1 MKKILFGCLA
11 LTFLAS
17 SCKKDSGSTPAAE
30 KYMSLTTDSRWIYEV
45 TTDPGTS
52 TASSVLDTVTV
63 TNTDTT
69 ISGRVYRILKHG
81 NGAQDYY
88 FNSGN
93 DYYRFQK
100 ANGGAGLDLTIEE
113 LYLKDNAAVGT
124 NWSQTIPVDV
134 PGVGSLPVTI
144 TNSIIEKGISKTV
157 MGVNY
162 TDVIT
167 VKTDI
172 SVTGLP
178 AGTIVADIKSY
189 YARRVG
195 QIQGDYKVTIALA
208 SVDINTQTLL
218 KSADIR

>member
-1 MKKILFGCLA
+1 MCRALA
-11 LTFLAS
+11 
-17 SCKKDSGSTPAAE
+17 P
-30 KYMSLTTDSRWIYEV
+30 
-45 TTDPGTS
+45 
-52 TASSVLDTVTV
+52 
-63 TNTDTT
+63 
-69 ISGRVYRILKHG
+69 
-81 NGAQDYY
+81 
-88 FNSGN
+88 
-93 DYYRFQK
+93 
-100 ANGGAGLDLTIEE
+100 
-113 LYLKDNAAVGT
+113 
-124 NWSQTIPVDV
+124 
-134 PGVGSLPVTI
+134 LPVTI

-218 KSADIR
+218 KSAYIR